1 MIFLKLTRT
10 AKTFFTR
17 FGWLIAELVF
27 VFLGLYGAFL
37 LERANDEKNDL
48 MRKRQ
53 ILEALI
59 DEFVEY
65 ESDLVGSSDTLDEGY
80 AVPFFGAYSSGEKP
94 FPKPLPFG
102 DGGGLTSMNTG
113 IWEAMLQSGGIEVLE
128 VELIQE
134 VQQFFK
140 NHEKLILTYSSF
152 DRRVELMIIPNQDE
166 NSSFFYEQEGIVLR
180 NKYKW
185 YVNQLFTIGMSL
197 RELIE
202 LAGAT
207 KNLLQG
213 ELERTIALQN
223 TEGSQSTK
231 RSSGRKRAQRR
242 QPKPTKPETRDL
254 EPQEELEVEI
264 EEEAEE
270 EIPEESTNDLARI
283 RTQAVEY
290 LLRQCQGVA
299 GFFED
304 TKANY
309 DETHAIPF
317 FNAYS
322 DGTQPIPSSFSENMM
337 EGIDA
342 QPLSKFLAS
351 QGIGEILP
359 PDLLDSLDQLVGKIE
374 ETKGLNHHFIEL
386 SEAQISSLSDPNK
399 TIFYE
404 ANATQLRE
412 EFKWYPNILYSMGL
426 ALDGCNK
433 EALGILEKLAKLE
446 DTTVPEPQIV
456 ELENTEESTEPL

>member
-37 LERANDEKNDL
+37 LERANDDKNDL

-65 ESDLVGSSDTLDEGY
+65 ESDLIGSRDKLDEGF
-80 AVPFFGAYSSGEKP
+80 AVSFFGAYASGEKP
-94 FPKPLPFG
+94 FPNPSPFG
-102 DGGGLTSMNTG
+102 DGGLSRMNTG

-140 NHEKLILTYSSF
+140 NHEKVILTFSSF

-197 RELIE
+197 RELVE

-223 TEGSQSTK
+223 PQGSQSTK
-231 RSSGRKRAQRR
+231 RYSGRKRAQQK
-242 QPKPTKPETRDL
+242 QPKPKKPETREL
-254 EPQEELEVEI
+254 ELKEELEVEI

-283 RTQAVEY
+283 RTQAVEN
-290 LLRQCQGVA
+290 LIRQCQGVA

-309 DETHAIPF
+309 DEAHAIPF

-322 DGTQPIPSSFSENMM
+322 EGTQPIPSSFSDNMM
-337 EGIDA
+337 EGINA

-351 QGIGEILP
+351 PEIGEVLP
-359 PDLLDSLDQLVGKIE
+359 PDLLDSLGQLVGKIE
-374 ETKGLNHHFIEL
+374 ETTGLNQHFIEL
-386 SEAQISSLSDPNK
+386 SEAQISPLSDANK
-399 TIFYE
+399 TVFYE
-404 ANATQLRE
+404 ADATQLRE
-412 EFKWYPNILYSMGL
+412 EFKWYPNLLYSMGL

-446 DTTVPEPQIV
+446 DNRVPEPQIV

>member
-37 LERANDEKNDL
+37 LERANDDKNDL

-65 ESDLVGSSDTLDEGY
+65 ESDLIGSRDKLDEGF
-80 AVPFFGAYSSGEKP
+80 AVSFFGAYGSGEKP
-94 FPKPLPFG
+94 FPNPSPFG
-102 DGGGLTSMNTG
+102 DGGLSRMNTG

-140 NHEKLILTYSSF
+140 NHEKVILTFSSF

-197 RELIE
+197 RELVE

-223 TEGSQSTK
+223 PQGSQSTK
-231 RSSGRKRAQRR
+231 RYSGRKRAQQK
-242 QPKPTKPETRDL
+242 QPKPKKPETREL
-254 EPQEELEVEI
+254 ELKEELEVEI

-270 EIPEESTNDLARI
+270 EIPEQSTNDLASA
-283 RTQAVEY
+283 RTQAVEN
-290 LLRQCQGVA
+290 LIRQCQGVA

-309 DETHAIPF
+309 DEAHAIPF

-322 DGTQPIPSSFSENMM
+322 EGTQPIPSSFSDNMM
-337 EGIDA
+337 EGINA

-351 QGIGEILP
+351 PEIGEVLP
-359 PDLLDSLDQLVGKIE
+359 PDLLDSLGQLVGKIE
-374 ETKGLNHHFIEL
+374 ETTGLNQHFIEL
-386 SEAQISSLSDPNK
+386 SEAQISPLSDANK
-399 TIFYE
+399 TVFYE
-404 ANATQLRE
+404 ADATQLRE

-446 DTTVPEPQIV
+446 GTTVPEPKIV

>member
-37 LERANDEKNDL
+37 LERANDDKNDL

-65 ESDLVGSSDTLDEGY
+65 ESDLIGSRDKLDEGF
-80 AVPFFGAYSSGEKP
+80 AVSFFGAYASGEKP
-94 FPKPLPFG
+94 FPNPSPFG
-102 DGGGLTSMNTG
+102 DGGLSRMNTG

-140 NHEKLILTYSSF
+140 NHEKVILTFSSF

-197 RELIE
+197 RELVE

-223 TEGSQSTK
+223 PQGSQSTK
-231 RSSGRKRAQRR
+231 RYSGRKRAQQK
-242 QPKPTKPETRDL
+242 QPKPKKPETREL
-254 EPQEELEVEI
+254 ELKEELEVEI

-283 RTQAVEY
+283 RTQAVEN
-290 LLRQCQGVA
+290 LIRQCQGVA

-309 DETHAIPF
+309 DEAHAIPF

-322 DGTQPIPSSFSENMM
+322 EGTQPIPSSFSDNMM
-337 EGIDA
+337 EGINA

-351 QGIGEILP
+351 PEIGEVLP
-359 PDLLDSLDQLVGKIE
+359 PDLLDSLGQLVGKIE
-374 ETKGLNHHFIEL
+374 ETTGLNQHFIEL
-386 SEAQISSLSDPNK
+386 SEAQISPLSDANK
-399 TIFYE
+399 TVFYE
-404 ANATQLRE
+404 ADATQLRE
-412 EFKWYPNILYSMGL
+412 EFKWYPNLLYSMGL

-446 DTTVPEPQIV
+446 DTRVPEPQIV

>member
-37 LERANDEKNDL
+37 LERANDDKNDL

-65 ESDLVGSSDTLDEGY
+65 ESDLIGSRDKLDEGF
-80 AVPFFGAYSSGEKP
+80 AVSFFGAYASGEKP
-94 FPKPLPFG
+94 FPNPSPFG
-102 DGGGLTSMNTG
+102 DGGLSRMNTG

-140 NHEKLILTYSSF
+140 NHEKVILTFSSF

-197 RELIE
+197 RELVE

-223 TEGSQSTK
+223 PQGSQSTK
-231 RSSGRKRAQRR
+231 RYSGRKRAQQK
-242 QPKPTKPETRDL
+242 QPKPKKPETREL
-254 EPQEELEVEI
+254 ELKEELEVEI

-270 EIPEESTNDLARI
+270 EIPEESTDDLARI

-290 LLRQCQGVA
+290 LIRQCQGVA

-309 DETHAIPF
+309 DEAHAIPF

-322 DGTQPIPSSFSENMM
+322 EGTQPIPSSFSDNMM
-337 EGIDA
+337 EGINA

-351 QGIGEILP
+351 PEIGEVLP
-359 PDLLDSLDQLVGKIE
+359 PDLLDSLGQLVGKIE
-374 ETKGLNHHFIEL
+374 ETTGLNQHFIEL
-386 SEAQISSLSDPNK
+386 SEAQISPLSDANK
-399 TIFYE
+399 TVFYE
-404 ANATQLRE
+404 ADATQLRE
-412 EFKWYPNILYSMGL
+412 EFKWYPNLLYSMGL

-446 DTTVPEPQIV
+446 DNRVPEPQIV

>member
-37 LERANDEKNDL
+37 LERANDDKNDL

-65 ESDLVGSSDTLDEGY
+65 ESDLIGSSDRLDEGF
-80 AVPFFGAYSSGEKP
+80 AVSFFGAYGSGEKP
-94 FPKPLPFG
+94 FPNPSPFG
-102 DGGGLTSMNTG
+102 DGGLSRVNTG

-140 NHEKLILTYSSF
+140 NHEKVILTYTSF

-197 RELIE
+197 RELVE

-213 ELERTIALQN
+213 ELEHTIALQN
-223 TEGSQSTK
+223 PQGSQSTK
-231 RSSGRKRAQRR
+231 RYSGRKRAQQK
-242 QPKPTKPETRDL
+242 QPKPKKPETIEL
-254 EPQEELEVEI
+254 ELKEELEVEI

-270 EIPEESTNDLARI
+270 QIPEQSTNNLASA

-290 LLRQCQGVA
+290 LIRQCQGVA

-309 DETHAIPF
+309 DEAHAIPF

-322 DGTQPIPSSFSENMM
+322 EGTQPIPSSFSDNMM
-337 EGIDA
+337 EGINA

-351 QGIGEILP
+351 QGIEEVLP
-359 PDLLDSLDQLVGKIE
+359 PDLLDSLGQLVGKIE
-374 ETKGLNHHFIEL
+374 ETTGLNQHFIEL
-386 SEAQISSLSDPNK
+386 SEAQISSLSDANK
-399 TIFYE
+399 TVFYE
-404 ANATQLRE
+404 ADATELRE

-446 DTTVPEPQIV
+446 GTREPEPQIV

>member
-37 LERANDEKNDL
+37 LERANDNKNDL

-65 ESDLVGSSDTLDEGY
+65 ESDLVGSSDTLDEGF
-80 AVPFFGAYSSGEKP
+80 AVSFFGAYANGEKP
-94 FPKPLPFG
+94 FPDPSPFG
-102 DGGGLTSMNTG
+102 DGGLSRVNTG

-166 NSSFFYEQEGIVLR
+166 NSSFFYEPEGIALR

-185 YVNQLFTIGMSL
+185 YVNQLFTVGMSL

-207 KNLLQG
+207 KNLLEG

-223 TEGSQSTK
+223 PEGSQSTK

-242 QPKPTKPETRDL
+242 QPNPKKPETRDL

-309 DETHAIPF
+309 DEAHASPF
-317 FNAYS
+317 LNA
-322 DGTQPIPSSFSENMM
+322 
-337 EGIDA
+337 
-342 QPLSKFLAS
+342 
-351 QGIGEILP
+351 
-359 PDLLDSLDQLVGKIE
+359 
-374 ETKGLNHHFIEL
+374 
-386 SEAQISSLSDPNK
+386 
-399 TIFYE
+399 
-404 ANATQLRE
+404 
-412 EFKWYPNILYSMGL
+412 
-426 ALDGCNK
+426 
-433 EALGILEKLAKLE
+433 
-446 DTTVPEPQIV
+446 
-456 ELENTEESTEPL
+456 

>member
-37 LERANDEKNDL
+37 LERANDDKNDL

-65 ESDLVGSSDTLDEGY
+65 ESDLIGSSDRLDEGF
-80 AVPFFGAYSSGEKP
+80 AVSFFGAYGSGEKP
-94 FPKPLPFG
+94 FPNPSPFG
-102 DGGGLTSMNTG
+102 DGGLSRVNTG

-140 NHEKLILTYSSF
+140 NHEKVILTYTSF

-197 RELIE
+197 RELVE

-213 ELERTIALQN
+213 ELEHTIALQN
-223 TEGSQSTK
+223 PQGSQSTK
-231 RSSGRKRAQRR
+231 RYSGRKRAQQK
-242 QPKPTKPETRDL
+242 QPKPKKPETIEL
-254 EPQEELEVEI
+254 ELKEELEVEI

-270 EIPEESTNDLARI
+270 QIPEQSTNNLASA

-290 LLRQCQGVA
+290 LIKQCQGVA

-309 DETHAIPF
+309 DEAHAIPF

-322 DGTQPIPSSFSENMM
+322 EGTQPIPSSFSDNMM
-337 EGIDA
+337 EGINA

-351 QGIGEILP
+351 PEIGEVLP
-359 PDLLDSLDQLVGKIE
+359 PDLLDSLGQLVGKIE
-374 ETKGLNHHFIEL
+374 ETTGLNQHFIEL
-386 SEAQISSLSDPNK
+386 SEAQISSLSDANK
-399 TIFYE
+399 TVFYE
-404 ANATQLRE
+404 ADATELRE
-412 EFKWYPNILYSMGL
+412 EFKWYPNLLYSMGL

-446 DTTVPEPQIV
+446 GTTVPEPQIV